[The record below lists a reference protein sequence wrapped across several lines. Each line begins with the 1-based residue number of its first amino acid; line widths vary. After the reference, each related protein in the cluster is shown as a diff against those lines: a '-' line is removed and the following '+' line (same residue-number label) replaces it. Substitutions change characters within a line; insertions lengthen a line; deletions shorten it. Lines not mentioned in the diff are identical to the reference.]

1 ADVRNSSN
9 TGNPELHLQLDRA
22 RMAQLNVTSQTV
34 ATALRTA
41 VSGSVVTAYRPA
53 GAAQLDVTVIASDV
67 DRLDLSRLAAIPVG
81 TGTAGGAAAAA
92 TTSTTPSIVTLGQIA
107 TIGYGTGP
115 VQIQRV
121 DRNRTMTITGTAT
134 GRAIGDVA
142 KDVTTAMKA
151 ITLPA
156 GYSYQ
161 LRGGAQQLN
170 NAFT

>member
-1 ADVRNSSN
+1 
-9 TGNPELHLQLDRA
+9 
-22 RMAQLNVTSQTV
+22 LNVTSQTV
-34 ATALRTA
+34 AAALRTA
-41 VSGSVVTAYRPA
+41 VSGSVVTQLRPA
-53 GAAQLDVTVIASDV
+53 GETQLDITLIAADA
-67 DRLDLSRLAAIPVG
+67 DRLDLNRLSAIPVG
-81 TGTAGGAAAAA
+81 TGAAGGAAAAA
-92 TTSTTPSIVTLGQIA
+92 ATTATTPTIVTLGQIA